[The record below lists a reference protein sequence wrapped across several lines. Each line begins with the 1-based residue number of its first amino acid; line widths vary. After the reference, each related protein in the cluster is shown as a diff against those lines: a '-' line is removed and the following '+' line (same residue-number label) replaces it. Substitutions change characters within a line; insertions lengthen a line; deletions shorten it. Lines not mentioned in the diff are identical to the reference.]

1 MSALKGCVRMT
12 RFGGDCYNYCLLA
25 AGFVDLV
32 IETALQPY
40 DIVALVPIIEAAGG
54 IVTDWDGSSPERGGN
69 IIAAATPELH
79 RAAMAIMRG

>member
-1 MSALKGCVRMT
+1 MKLFRYGC
-12 RFGGDCYNYCLLA
+12 DCYAYCMLA
-25 AGFVDLV
+25 AGFIDLV

-54 IVTDWDGSSPERGGN
+54 IVTDWDGSRHEKGGN

-79 RAAMAIMRG
+79 KAAMAIMAG

>member
-1 MSALKGCVRMT
+1 M
-12 RFGGDCYNYCLLA
+12 LA

-54 IVTDWDGSSPERGGN
+54 IVTNWDGSRPEAGGN

-79 RAAMAIMRG
+79 RAAMQMMNG